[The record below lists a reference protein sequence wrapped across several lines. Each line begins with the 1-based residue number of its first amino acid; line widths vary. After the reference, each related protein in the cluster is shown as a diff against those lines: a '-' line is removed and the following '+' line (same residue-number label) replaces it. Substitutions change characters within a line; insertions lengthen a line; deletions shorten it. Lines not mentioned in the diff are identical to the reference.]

1 MSRQENGKP
10 DHNLLYHKC
19 TLLSLERLEMAE
31 ITEQVYQSD
40 HDILIAMSVKL
51 TRLLQDVEGIK
62 ETVTTNQESR
72 LRALE
77 NFRWWVLG
85 ASSVLSFAGGLA
97 AHVLLGK

>member
-19 TLLSLERLEMAE
+19 MLLSLEMAE

-97 AHVLLGK
+97 AHVILGK

>member
-1 MSRQENGKP
+1 MSRQENVKP

-19 TLLSLERLEMAE
+19 MLLSLEMAE